1 MAYKLPSTL
10 ISHVESNEQI
20 GRIAVD
26 GKVEGKPT
34 SVVIEPGEVPASI
47 KTDDQ
52 MYRFLLKRLTEASKA
67 EVHA

>member
-26 GKVEGKPT
+26 GKVDGKGVSLVFMSDEVPK
-34 SVVIEPGEVPASI
+34 SVKTDTQMHEYIVKRLKEVADKGEV
-47 KTDDQ
+47 
-52 MYRFLLKRLTEASKA
+52 
-67 EVHA
+67 